1 MDYDNMDFTNYSNE
15 QIGEMIK
22 TQGLE
27 NITYEE
33 LIAKKNKRIKEFY
46 EQDSKL
52 QEAMLR
58 HWLLK
63 RKNKH
68 LIDFNDKERSQLKQ
82 YFNSLDEDGSKSIGI
97 DELEEPLIS
106 LGIAESREDVK
117 KLIYTVDDDGSIEFK
132 EFLEI
137 IKNKNGD
144 GKSNSKETM
153 VIDFFKDMINGRL
166 GHGSNQPINKNLP
179 FSLIISTIRRQKL
192 LDALMANDQK
202 KKEEGE
208 KVMKAYGKLISQRR
222 AQKNDG
228 SIQGSKKRI

>member
-1 MDYDNMDFTNYSNE
+1 MDYDNIDFTNYTNE

-192 LDALMANDQK
+192 LDALMANDPK